1 MNLQTNTEP
10 SIRPVT
16 IILAREKTG
25 VFWQI
30 VDAGN
35 RNLIGIEGEEVY
47 RHGWGGIDLEL
58 EDGTMVTLSIGDVKP
73 I

>member
-47 RHGWGGIDLEL
+47 RHGGAVLI
-58 EDGTMVTLSIGDVKP
+58 
-73 I
+73 